1 LTEVSEEGTA
11 LGAEPLSRPVA
22 TSDAGH
28 AAVAHGAAAADG
40 TAVTDGA
47 DFRSEGHGSAL
58 PAEQDVDDLALER
71 AVAHDEVVVLDYGG
85 QYSQLIA
92 RRIRE
97 CGVFSELLPHHVG
110 VDQVRRRN
118 PKGLVLSGGP
128 ASVYSD
134 GAPKLDPELLGLG
147 IPVLGICYGMQA
159 LVREL
164 GGRVEAAEV
173 GEFGRSRLT
182 VRESGRLLAGTP
194 LEQSCWMSHRDT
206 VFEAPPGFTALA
218 SSTESPV
225 AAVEDTTRDI
235 YGIQFHPE
243 VVHTPYGQA
252 ILTRFVEDICGCDR
266 AWSPASIIEEQIARI
281 RAQVGEGNVI
291 CGLSGGVDSS
301 VAALLVHR
309 AIGDQL
315 TCVFVDH
322 GLMRMDEG
330 EQVIAA
336 FRDTFHVPLVAVDAE
351 ERFLRRLQGI
361 SEPEAKRKAIGD
373 EFIRVF
379 EEEAAKLG
387 DARFLVQGTLYS
399 DVIESGGG
407 TGTATIKSHHNVGG
421 LPEDLQFELVEPLRA
436 LFKDE
441 VRAVGAELGLP
452 DRMVW
457 RQPFPGPGLA
467 IRVVGGE
474 ATKERLDTLRHAD
487 SILQDEIRKA
497 GLYRDLWQS
506 FCVLPD
512 IRTVGVQGDERTYG
526 YLVAIRAVT
535 SDDAMTA
542 DWARLPYE
550 LLERVASRMINE
562 IREVNRVV
570 LDITSKP
577 PGTIEWE

>member
-1 LTEVSEEGTA
+1 LSGESGEGTA
-11 LGAEPLSRPVA
+11 LDAAPPREGVRPA
-22 TSDAGH
+22 PGE

-40 TAVTDGA
+40 KVLTSGSDI
-47 DFRSEGHGSAL
+47 RSDGHGSAL
-58 PAEQDVDDLALER
+58 PADQPVEALELER

-97 CGVFSELLPHHVG
+97 LGVFSELLPHHVG
-110 VDQVRRRN
+110 VEEVRRRR

-128 ASVYSD
+128 ASVYAE
-134 GAPKLDPELLGLG
+134 GAPRLDPELLELG

-164 GGRVEAAEV
+164 GGRVEAADV
-173 GEFGRSRLT
+173 GEFGRSQLT
-182 VRESGRLLAGTP
+182 VHDGGGRLLAGTP
-194 LEQSCWMSHRDT
+194 AAQSCWMSHRDT
-206 VFEAPPGFTALA
+206 VFQAPAGFTALA

-225 AAVEDTTRDI
+225 AALEDVQRAI

-243 VVHTPYGQA
+243 VVHTPYGA
-252 ILTRFVEDICGCDR
+252 DILTRFLEDVCGCDR
-266 AWSPASIIEEQIARI
+266 SWSASSIIDEQIARI
-281 RAQVGEGNVI
+281 RAQVGDGHVI

-322 GLMRMDEG
+322 GLMRMNEG

-351 ERFLRRLQGI
+351 DRFLRRLHGV

-379 EEEAAKLG
+379 EEEAARLG

-474 ATKERLDTLRHAD
+474 ATKERLDTLRQAD
-487 SILQDEIRKA
+487 SILQDEIRRE
-497 GLYRDLWQS
+497 GLYRELWQS

-542 DWARLPYE
+542 DWARLPYD

>member
-1 LTEVSEEGTA
+1 MEASAVEVPEPPLETA
-11 LGAEPLSRPVA
+11 A
-22 TSDAGH
+22 TN
-28 AAVAHGAAAADG
+28 
-40 TAVTDGA
+40 
-47 DFRSEGHGSAL
+47 
-58 PAEQDVDDLALER
+58 
-71 AVAHDEVVVLDYGG
+71 DEVLVLDFGG

-92 RRIRE
+92 RRVRE

-110 VDQVRRRN
+110 AQEVRRRR
-118 PKGLVLSGGP
+118 PKGLILSGGP
-128 ASVYSD
+128 ASVYGE
-134 GAPKLDPELLGLG
+134 GAPRLPPELLDLG
-147 IPVLGICYGMQA
+147 IPVLGICYGMQ
-159 LVREL
+159 LVAQAL
-164 GGRVEAAEV
+164 GGDVQGAEV
-173 GEFGRSRLT
+173 GEFGRSTLT
-182 VRESGRLLAGTP
+182 VNEPGRLLEGLA
-194 LEQSCWMSHRDT
+194 LEQACWMSHRDT
-206 VFEAPPGFTALA
+206 VFAPPPGFTALA
-218 SSTESPV
+218 SSTVSPV
-225 AAVEDTTRDI
+225 AAFESVERQI

-243 VVHTPYGQA
+243 VVHTPFGQD
-252 ILTRFVEDICGCDR
+252 ILKKFLGEICGCDLT
-266 AWSPASIIEEQIARI
+266 WSAASIVEDQLAKI
-281 RAQVGEGNVI
+281 REQVGDKQVI

-322 GLMRMDEG
+322 GMMRKNEG
-330 EQVIAA
+330 DQVVKT
-336 FRDTFHVPLVAVDAE
+336 FRDTFKVPLVAVDAE
-351 ERFLRRLQGI
+351 ERFLTKLAGT
-361 SEPEAKRKAIGD
+361 SEPEAKRKIIGT

-379 EEEAAKLG
+379 EEEALKLAKDG
-387 DARFLVQGTLYS
+387 EGAKFLVQGTLYS

-421 LPEDLQFELVEPLRA
+421 LPDDLEFELVEPLRA

-452 DRMVW
+452 ERLVW

-474 ATKERLDTLRHAD
+474 ATKERLDLLRDAD
-487 SILQDEIRKA
+487 AILQDEIRNA

-512 IRTVGVQGDERTYG
+512 VRTVGVQGDERTYG
-526 YLVAIRAVT
+526 YVVVIRAVT

-542 DWARLPYE
+542 DWARLPYD
-550 LLERVASRMINE
+550 LLEQIAARMIGE
-562 IREVNRVV
+562 LREVNRVV

>member
-1 LTEVSEEGTA
+1 MTDEIGEGAA
-11 LGAEPLSRPVA
+11 LGAEPLSGSA
-22 TSDAGH
+22 GADAPGQG
-28 AAVAHGAAAADG
+28 AVARGAEAADG
-40 TAVTDGA
+40 AAVTTGSDV
-47 DFRSEGHGSAL
+47 RSEGHGSAL
-58 PAEQDVDDLALER
+58 PADQDVEELALER
-71 AVAHDEVVVLDYGG
+71 AIAHDEVVVLDYGG

-97 CGVFSELLPHHVG
+97 SGVFSELLPHHVG
-110 VDQVRRRN
+110 VEAVRKRN

-128 ASVYSD
+128 ASVYSPD
-134 GAPKLDPELLGLG
+134 APRLDPELLELG

-159 LVREL
+159 LVLEL
-164 GGRVEAAEV
+164 GGRVEAADV
-173 GEFGRSRLT
+173 GEFGRSDLT
-182 VRESGRLLAGTP
+182 VNDQGRLLANTP
-194 LEQSCWMSHRDT
+194 DEQTCWMSHRDT
-206 VFEAPPGFTALA
+206 VFEPPPGFTALA
-218 SSTESPV
+218 SSTQSPV
-225 AAVEDTTRDI
+225 AAVEDTERDI

-252 ILTRFVEDICGCDR
+252 ILSRFLEDICGCESQ
-266 AWSPASIIEEQIARI
+266 WSPSSIIEEQIKRI
-281 RAQVGEGNVI
+281 RSQVGDGQVI

-309 AIGDQL
+309 AVGDQL

-322 GLMRMDEG
+322 GLMRMNEG

-336 FRDTFHVPLVAVDAE
+336 FRDTFHVPLVAVEAE
-351 ERFLRRLQGI
+351 ERFLRRLHGVT
-361 SEPEAKRKAIGD
+361 EPEAKRKAIGD

-421 LPEDLQFELVEPLRA
+421 LPEDLQFDLVEPLRA

-542 DWARLPYE
+542 DWARLPYD